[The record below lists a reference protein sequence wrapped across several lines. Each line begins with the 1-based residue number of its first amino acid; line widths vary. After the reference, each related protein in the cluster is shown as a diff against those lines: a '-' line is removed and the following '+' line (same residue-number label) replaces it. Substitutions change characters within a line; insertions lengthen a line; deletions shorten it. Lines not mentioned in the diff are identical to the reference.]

1 MASTRTELA
10 IKAGYLFQQRGYHGV
25 GLSEILESAGVPKG
39 SLYHHYPNG
48 KADLALAAA
57 EIAATEVLRIIDA
70 SFDEAASYRDGVTT
84 YCYKLAKYFD
94 IHEGKIGCP
103 VSATLLGGP
112 DNAVFRETL
121 SAIYSRWMDRL
132 AEHAVRF
139 GQSAAQADHNARR
152 LFLSLEGSWT
162 LARARGDSNV
172 IRELPSLVCEAT

>member
-1 MASTRTELA
+1 MMDTRTKLA
-10 IKAGYLFQQRGYHGV
+10 IEAGFLFQQKGYHGV
-25 GLSEILESAGVPKG
+25 GISEVLERAGVPKG
-39 SLYHHYPNG
+39 SLYHHFPNG

-70 SFDEAASYRDGVTT
+70 SFDQAGNYANGVTT
-84 YCYKLAKYFD
+84 FCYKLAKYFD

-112 DNAVFRETL
+112 DNAAFRDAL
-121 SAIYSRWMDRL
+121 SGIFARWMGRIADY
-132 AEHAVRF
+132 AMQF
-139 GQSAAQADHNARR
+139 GQSQQEAEQSAKR

-172 IRELPSLVCEAT
+172 IRQLPGLVC